1 VAAGHAFA
9 SQYLGDGAVTL
20 CFLGEGAMHIGATH
34 EGMNLAGLWR
44 LPIVFVIENNQ
55 YAMGTPLRRQTAVA
69 DLTVRAPA
77 YRLVSDRWV
86 VRDIFETRE
95 RLRRAVHRAR
105 NERQP
110 CLIELLTYRFRGH
123 SMSDPGK
130 YRQKDEIEQ
139 WRQRDPLFRCEQSL
153 QSDYGMSEDDLTAI
167 DDRVIEEMEQAVQFA
182 EESPE
187 PDPEHRFR
195 NHYVEDDR

>member
-1 VAAGHAFA
+1 
-9 SQYLGDGAVTL
+9 
-20 CFLGEGAMHIGATH
+20 
-34 EGMNLAGLWR
+34 
-44 LPIVFVIENNQ
+44 
-55 YAMGTPLRRQTAVA
+55 
-69 DLTVRAPA
+69 
-77 YRLVSDRWV
+77 
-86 VRDIFETRE
+86 
-95 RLRRAVHRAR
+95 
-105 NERQP
+105 
-110 CLIELLTYRFRGH
+110 
-123 SMSDPGK
+123 MSDPGK